1 MKKTFVKLFGLL
13 LSLIALGIAAG
24 AHAAWE

>member
-1 MKKTFVKLFGLL
+1 MMKTMKKLFGLL

-24 AHAAWE
+24 AHATWR